1 MITLNLK
8 HMKRLQHLFYLAGLS
23 VILLTAAC
31 SKEGPAGP
39 AGAEGPQGNTGLPGP
54 QGPQGPGGATG
65 PQGPA
70 GPQGPTG
77 QQGAPG
83 NANVTLYTFK
93 DVKVKIGYQLHLTN
107 LPKTRMD
114 SSMVLAYYS
123 PAGEFSSTWYPIP
136 GPGPGNVYWTTYN
149 LVQVGGNMGLYG
161 FNLKLQKP
169 DGTAYSTEVTFNTVR
184 IFVVPA
190 SSIIPLG
197 KQAPGVD
204 VNDYRAV
211 LKYYNF
217 PE

>member
-1 MITLNLK
+1 
-8 HMKRLQHLFYLAGLS
+8 MKRLQHIFYLAGLS

-39 AGAEGPQGNTGLPGP
+39 AGQQGNTGAPGP

-70 GPQGPTG
+70 GPAG

-93 DVKVKIGYQLHLTN
+93 NVKVKIGYQLHLTN
-107 LPKTRMD
+107 LPKARMD
-114 SSMVLAYYS
+114 SCMVLGYYN
-123 PAGEFSSTWYPIP
+123 PAGEYSGTWYPIP
-136 GPGPGNVYWTTYN
+136 GPGPGNAYWAVYN

-161 FNLKLQKP
+161 FNLKLQQP
-169 DGTAYSTEVTFNTVR
+169 DGTAYNTEVIFNTVR

-197 KQAPGVD
+197 KQAPAVD
-204 VNDYRAV
+204 VKDYEAV
-211 LKYYNF
+211 LKHYGF
-217 PE
+217 QD